1 MPKGSVGA
9 KGEAKGDG
17 KVGTAGVGG
26 GKESSGP
33 RRTPGTTNVSMPCV
47 FKYLTPES
55 LASAIIGKAGA
66 VIAQIRT
73 SCNAKIGLTEHGE
86 VFPQTD
92 CRILTAQANT
102 EGALN
107 DVSKEIIAKLA
118 ELVKTGGPTEAAGSE
133 GDLKLKVLM
142 PRAAVGGVIGKG
154 GAAIKQLR
162 ESSGANI
169 SISDASGTYP
179 AADQVVSI
187 SGGAPAVTAVLTEVN
202 RQIQM
207 LNTETW
213 FSQWAS
219 ATTMAPAGLAGY
231 AGLSG
236 VAAPIPGLLPSPAV
250 AALQGAS
257 YSGINTMT
265 QVAQSL
271 PPYVMEDSRGFALSC
286 VVPNH
291 LVGGLIGRG
300 GSGTKEVQMITGTK
314 IGIREIPDDPENRS
328 LNIAG
333 PLANTCTAYMLMM
346 KRYLDAEAQST
357 ASSSTK
363 GSSAAR

>member
-26 GKESSGP
+26 GKDSSGP

-47 FKYLTPES
+47 FKYLTPEA

-66 VIAQIRT
+66 VIAEIRT
-73 SCNAKIGLTEHGE
+73 SCSAKIGLTDHGE
-86 VFPQTD
+86 VYPQTD

-107 DVSKEIIAKLA
+107 DVAKEVISKLA
-118 ELVKTGGPTEAAGSE
+118 ELVKTGGATEAAGSE
-133 GDLKLKVLM
+133 DDLKLKILM
-142 PRAAVGGVIGKG
+142 PRSAVGGVIGKG

-169 SISDASGTYP
+169 SISDTSGTYP

-187 SGGAPAVTAVLTEVN
+187 SGSAPALTAVLTEVN

-207 LNTETW
+207 LNTEPW

-219 ATTMAPAGLAGY
+219 ATTASGGMAGY

-236 VAAPIPGLLPSPAV
+236 MAAPIPGLLPPQAI
-250 AALQGAS
+250 AAMQGSS

-357 ASSSTK
+357 GSSSTK